1 MSFEPHGLAPQA
13 PMHLWER
20 QLRSAVRDQNGNGRY
35 RMVMAAVAPAEHVH
49 AIGADIGQGGRDR
62 VVIGH
67 PGIGN

>member
-1 MSFEPHGLAPQA
+1 MG
-13 PMHLWER
+13 
-20 QLRSAVRDQNGNGRY
+20 DQNGNERY